1 MSSMSPITTLF
12 PAACAAVAVI
22 DANNSHGIVRSPI
35 DFFIWGAFLVFWFC
49 EGGKLGT
56 CRAGS
61 IRLSSLMRTQ
71 GSPGDVCGGLRDPAQ
86 LVLIVREQRMFF
98 GKPENRLSL
107 LRIVTLGLILA
118 GRKPAI
124 PSP

>member
-1 MSSMSPITTLF
+1 
-12 PAACAAVAVI
+12 
-22 DANNSHGIVRSPI
+22 
-35 DFFIWGAFLVFWFC
+35 
-49 EGGKLGT
+49 
-56 CRAGS
+56 
-61 IRLSSLMRTQ
+61 MRTQ

-124 PSP
+124 PSPEGEGMDEPSPSRRRVRETVGLELVA